1 MTNIVRSA
9 LFTVAG
15 FAMVACG
22 DSRTTLTAAPGSPS
36 ADLGPRRL
44 ISVALNGEA
53 SGFPTGKVRLT
64 GGGAFDPAT
73 AGSTSPDVRVPN
85 LGGGF
90 SCIDGVD
97 QPPLKGCAKDEGV
110 RWDTAK
116 LLVTSGFKC
125 TGKVEE
131 PLKHGFTSDTAVV
144 LSADFYRAGDGIDE
158 SFTANMIVSTYD
170 LDPDIP
176 GIQNLWI
183 QGVGCGTAFV
193 NFNAR

>member
-9 LFTVAG
+9 LFGLAG
-15 FAMVACG
+15 IAMIACG
-22 DSRTTLTAAPGSPS
+22 DTRSTLTAAPESRS

-44 ISVALNGEA
+44 ISVAFNGEA
-53 SGFPTGKVRLT
+53 SGFPTGVVRLT

-90 SCIDGVD
+90 SCVAPVD

-116 LLVTSGFKC
+116 LLETSGFKC
-125 TGKVEE
+125 TGKTEE
-131 PLKHGFTSDTAVV
+131 LLKHGFTSDTAVV

-170 LDPDIP
+170 LDPDID
-176 GIQNLWI
+176 GFQNLWI